1 MGGRVKAIAVFLGAG
16 MVLAMTTA
24 TAQVKGDPAKAK
36 PIVEKT
42 CHACHGADGNG
53 PVPTFPRLAGQS
65 ADYLFKQMQDFK
77 KNRRQNEVMAP
88 IVADLSEDDM
98 ANLAV
103 FFAGNPAVPAPVADP
118 GLIERGKK
126 LFDDGNTASGIPA
139 CSGCHGAKGEGSS
152 LYPRIAAQHVD
163 YTMDQIKQFAT
174 GKRKNDKRLMQ
185 AVASRMTDDE
195 TKAVAQYLASL
206 P

>member
-1 MGGRVKAIAVFLGAG
+1 MKSRAIMLGVG
-16 MVLAMTTA
+16 LGLIAMPTLS
-24 TAQVKGDPAKAK
+24 QVKGDPAKAK

-42 CHACHGADGNG
+42 CLACHGVDGNG
-53 PVPTFPRLAGQS
+53 PVPNFPRLAGQT
-65 ADYLFKQMQDFK
+65 AEYLYKQMQDFR
-77 KNRRQNEVMAP
+77 KNRRPNEVMAP
-88 IVADLSEDDM
+88 NVAELSDEDM

-103 FFAGNPAVPAPVADP
+103 FFAGQKAVPAPVTEP
-118 GLIERGKK
+118 GLIEKGRK
-126 LFDDGNTASGIPA
+126 LFDDGNTVSGVPA
-139 CSGCHGAKGEGSS
+139 CSGCHGAKGEGSPQ
-152 LYPRIAAQHVD
+152 YPRIAAQHVE
-163 YTMDQIKQFAT
+163 YTVDQIKQFAT